1 MISHLH
7 PKIFISY
14 STYFDSLR
22 TSLTLHEVGTGMVK
36 AFVFGG
42 TISLVSCYI
51 GFRTTGG
58 ARGIGE
64 STTRSVVLSFM
75 SILALDYFLTRLM
88 M

>member
-1 MISHLH
+1 
-7 PKIFISY
+7 
-14 STYFDSLR
+14 
-22 TSLTLHEVGTGMVK
+22 MVK

-42 TISLVSCYI
+42 TIALVSCYI

-75 SILALDYFLTRLM
+75 MILTLDYFLTRLM